1 MLSMVKGGGLPI
13 LIFLFTFTIASAQE
27 HSRKT
32 LLPHLWEDQKRIW
45 TSPVAPLILLGIFAA
60 SFSLDGAPSRDLRR
74 DGRFQDFNESFNSTP
89 SHLVLAG
96 FPLLVLA
103 TGKTVRNQDLIE
115 GGWIFSEATLN
126 GLPRAE
132 RHHSTIATTHWKR
145 IWILERRQLL
155 PFRPRCCGLVFSCRD
170 ISALQGGEVGTVDRL
185 SIGWSSKLF
194 TSLFGQPFRLRCRD
208 RFCSRIPDRKIC
220 CSLAVRSGSCV
231 ELCTINL
238 WLLASTRRS

>member
-1 MLSMVKGGGLPI
+1 MLSMVKGGALPI

-115 GGWIFSEATLN
+115 GGWKFSEATLN
-126 GLPRAE
+126 ALVVSHVLKGITQRSRPHTGKEYGFWKGGNSFPSGHAAVAWSLAA
-132 RHHSTIATTHWKR
+132 ATSQHFKEEKWVQ
-145 IWILERRQLL
+145 WIVYPLA
-155 PFRPRCCGLVFSCRD
+155 GVVSFSRVSSGNHFASD
-170 ISALQGGEVGTVDRL
+170 AVIGSALGYL
-185 SIGWSSKLF
+185 IGKYV
-194 TSLFGQPFRLRCRD
+194 
-208 RFCSRIPDRKIC
+208 
-220 CSLAVRSGSCV
+220 AH
-231 ELCTINL
+231 
-238 WLLASTRRS
+238 